1 MRLWPRSRTRAR
13 IAEHKLDADSAASES
28 KRNLRRVEARG
39 PEVDQMVSLLRFYSD
54 RNGFADAFEEMLTP
68 RGNNGHEARG

>member
-1 MRLWPRSRTRAR
+1 MRLWPRSRTRER
-13 IAEHKLDADSAASES
+13 IAEHRQDAEKAAAAS

-39 PEVDQMVSLLRFYSD
+39 PEVDRMVARLKFYSD

-68 RGNNGHEARG
+68 RGNDGRQARS